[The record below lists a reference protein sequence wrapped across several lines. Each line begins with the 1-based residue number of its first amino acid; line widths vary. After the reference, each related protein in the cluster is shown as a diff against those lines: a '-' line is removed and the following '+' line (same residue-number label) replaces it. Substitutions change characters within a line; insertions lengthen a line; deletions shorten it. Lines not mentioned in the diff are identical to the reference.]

1 MTDATDE
8 VVGRAGDRRAELLD
22 GATAWAAENGIATLS
37 LRPLAAA
44 LGTSDRML
52 VYYFGSRDRLV
63 EAIAGHAAEG
73 IAAVMASIGPAGT
86 SRSARTWLD
95 QCWELFGDPAA
106 RPALAVLFELDAL
119 GLRQPGAPR
128 AAAAG
133 VAARWSAVVDDA
145 LAALGVPARRR
156 SGGLTAVVAGAIVGI
171 ALEALLAD
179 EPVRPAGAITTLARL
194 IDAERSS

>member
-1 MTDATDE
+1 VAEARDE
-8 VVGRAGDRRAELLD
+8 GTAAPGDRRAELLD

-63 EAIAGHAAEG
+63 EAIAAHAAEA
-73 IAAVMASIGPAGT
+73 IAATMAAIGPAGT

-95 QCWELFGDPAA
+95 RCWDLFGDPAA

-119 GLRQPGAPR
+119 GLRQPGPPR
-128 AAAAG
+128 AAARN
-133 VAARWSAVVDDA
+133 VATRWSAVVDDA
-145 LAALGVPARRR
+145 LAALGVPTRRR

-171 ALEALLAD
+171 ALEALLDD
-179 EPVRPAGAITTLARL
+179 EPQRPAGAITTLARL
-194 IDAERSS
+194 IDAERAS